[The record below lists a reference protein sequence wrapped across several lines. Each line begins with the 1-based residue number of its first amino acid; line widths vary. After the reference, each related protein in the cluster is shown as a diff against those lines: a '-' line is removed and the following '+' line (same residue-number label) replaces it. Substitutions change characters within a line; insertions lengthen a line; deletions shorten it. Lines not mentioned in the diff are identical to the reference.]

1 MGKCF
6 VTVGWQK
13 KIEMIQAASTVVFAE
28 DSESRSAQAGEL
40 IKYLPS
46 LFRVASPAPSV
57 EYTSRT
63 GSITLQDRGDAASV
77 LALRGRTYRQLS
89 VLKGAL
95 TLFGNRAG
103 FLAGM
108 AVQTYM
114 WCLCTAMGLVPNP
127 VQRVMGVMKLG
138 NEQVPAMAVKPAG
151 RPLASFLSQSNPSDK
166 PQFWLLV
173 AQAARSLLVLSDAV
187 GFVHGNLT
195 ADTVH
200 VAPTALKVDIG
211 DREYNMNYQVVFT
224 RFEGA
229 TLSMARR
236 GVPSVSDLTSLIMS
250 LLKVVP
256 REYAD
261 KLAPLIGQSPDA
273 VIEACFA
280 AFVEQVGIPPV
291 GSVAITEVSE
301 DIPRDDPRQPGIRYV
316 WDDICAGSVKGNLS
330 QLKGYAAA
338 VAGVLAELEGNAAR
352 VAEVNARLASMVTKP
367 QVCSLIK
374 GLVSDYMT
382 AVKGLDCSVL
392 AGDAEDIPVGQ
403 LIRVKGA
410 GGDNECYQAGDFNN
424 ESMKV
429 NPYNRAAWP
438 QEVLDRANAYLNN
451 EAWVVDKGTDTA
463 TVNPNEEYN
472 QLWDALYYPPDM
484 GEFKAAD
491 DMLVRKLYQNV
502 GSTLWNDPALQPL
515 LTKVGTQLD
524 GPNLSLNFVQKMN
537 TLLQDSSLT
546 EQQSQYVRQ
555 AISYWLSA
563 MVDYM
568 RNAAE
573 NES

>member
-1 MGKCF
+1 M
-6 VTVGWQK
+6 VAT
-13 KIEMIQAASTVVFAE
+13 ARAVVFTE
-28 DSESRSAQAGEL
+28 DVNSRSVQAGEL

-77 LALRGRTYRQLS
+77 LAIRGRTYRQLS

-95 TLFGNRAG
+95 TLFGNRAS

-108 AVQTYM
+108 AVQTFLR
-114 WCLCTAMGLVPNP
+114 CQCTAMGLVPNP
-127 VQRVMGVMKLG
+127 VQRIMGVMKLG
-138 NEQVPAMAVKPAG
+138 NDQVPAMAVKPAG
-151 RPLASFLSQSNPSDK
+151 QPLASFLSNSSDK
-166 PQFWLLV
+166 PQFWLLM
-173 AQAARSLLVLSDAV
+173 AQVARSLLVLYKAV

-229 TLSMARR
+229 TLSMSKRAA
-236 GVPSVSDLTSLIMS
+236 PPVSDLTSLIMS

-256 REYAD
+256 QEYQD

-273 VIEACFA
+273 VMEACFA
-280 AFVEQVGIPPV
+280 AFVEQVGTPPV
-291 GSVAITEVSE
+291 GSVAITQVSG
-301 DIPRDDPRQPGIRYV
+301 DSPRDDPPQPSIRYV
-316 WDDICAGSVKGNLS
+316 WDDICAGSVKGSLG

-338 VAGVLAELEGNAAR
+338 VAGVLGELEGNAAR
-352 VAEVNARLASMVTKP
+352 VAEANARLASMVTKP

-374 GLVSDYMT
+374 GLVSDYVT
-382 AVKGLDCSVL
+382 VVKGLDCSVL

-410 GGDNECYQAGDFNN
+410 GGDNECYQAGDFTN

-537 TLLQDSSLT
+537 TLLQDASLT
-546 EQQSQYVRQ
+546 QQQSQYVRQ